1 MNANTWNVT
10 SRDMPDLIFNV
21 EQMEN
26 AGKKVYGLVLTNSI
40 PFTFDGLKKELA
52 GEKFGTLEDI
62 LEWLESDPGQ
72 VQKPFCETI
81 SGGHRDSGE
90 QLYTAPCVPVQDDVY
105 VWWTCEEIEQAPGT
119 VTVLLDDGYADEEDL
134 ADPNAEAWEDMPR
147 LNVHSEPLPLTVENI
162 LAYTHAEVFTM
173 HVPERIELIP
183 AHQVLE
189 ELTEHFAQQAEQG

>member
-189 ELTEHFAQQAEQG
+189 ELTEHFAQQVEQG

>member
-1 MNANTWNVT
+1 MSANTWNVT

-119 VTVLLDDGYADEEDL
+119 ATVLLDDGYADEEDL

-183 AHQVLE
+183 ARQALE
-189 ELTEHFAQQAEQG
+189 ELTEHFAQQV

>member
-1 MNANTWNVT
+1 MSANTWNVT

-119 VTVLLDDGYADEEDL
+119 ATVLLDDGYADEEDL

-173 HVPERIELIP
+173 HVPDRIELIP
-183 AHQVLE
+183 ARQVLE
-189 ELTEHFAQQAEQG
+189 ELTEHFAQQVEQG